1 MLAPCGLTLTR
12 PGATA
17 IRAGAMFR
25 PCGDTLTP
33 VGLTEIRVCTH
44 TPWLVK
50 PAFSTSHRIARR
62 KQGEDP
68 SLKSSQYL
76 RAPANHAAAGEGAQC
91 SIGSTKYE
99 GRQGGHQIQWKTCWL
114 TGWMLSAVGLME
126 MPVGEMPTRGAPT
139 LMPVA
144 SMLMPAG
151 EVFTKQGLYEKT
163 EPPPDTCAARQT
175 HHATCQA
182 RIADTL
188 LHSELRTLLPLTITQ
203 DLLDS
208 RQPDSPA

>member
-1 MLAPCGLTLTR
+1 MLQQAE
-12 PGATA
+12 
-17 IRAGAMFR
+17 
-25 PCGDTLTP
+25 
-33 VGLTEIRVCTH
+33 V
-44 TPWLVK
+44 
-50 PAFSTSHRIARR
+50 
-62 KQGEDP
+62 
-68 SLKSSQYL
+68 L
-76 RAPANHAAAGEGAQC
+76 RDE
-91 SIGSTKYE
+91 SINYE
-99 GRQGGHQIQWKTCWL
+99 GRQGVYSKQWKTWWL

-126 MPVGEMPTRGAPT
+126 MPVGDMPIRGAPT

-144 SMLMPAG
+144 PMLMPAG

-188 LHSELRTLLPLTITQ
+188 LHSALRTLLPLTTTQ

-208 RQPDSPA
+208 RQPYSPAEQATPLQKFTEVMATALTSCTGREGALGWV